1 MTGWVEQ
8 QSKYMNINV
17 KNLSK
22 KFNNY
27 SAVNNINFFLDK
39 NKTLGLLGPNGCGKT
54 TSIGMMLGLI
64 TPSSGEVLI
73 NNQNVNS
80 ASRNDLLSKMNFA
93 SPYIELPKKL
103 TVKQNLEIY
112 GRLYGVKNL
121 KDRISEISEDLD
133 LINFLNK
140 KTGELSSGQ
149 KNRVSLAKSLIN
161 KPEVLF
167 LDEPTASLDP
177 DIGDFVRNYI
187 EAYKTKNNITILLAS
202 HNMKEVERLC
212 DTVIMMKKGE
222 IVDRGTCKDLISK
235 HGRDNLEDTFLK
247 IARSNDGLV

>member
-1 MTGWVEQ
+1 MDI
-8 QSKYMNINV
+8 KV

-22 KFNNY
+22 KFHNFL
-27 SAVNNINFFLDK
+27 AVNNINFTLEK

-64 TPSSGEVLI
+64 TPTSGEVLI
-73 NNQNVNS
+73 DNKNINNTN
-80 ASRNDLLSKMNFA
+80 RNDLLSRMNFA

-103 TVKQNLEIY
+103 TVKQNLEVY
-112 GRLYGVKNL
+112 GRLYGVKDL
-121 KDRISEISEDLD
+121 KNRISEISNDLN
-133 LINFLNK
+133 LNNFLNK

-161 KPEVLF
+161 KPDVLF

-177 DIGDFVRNYI
+177 DIGDFVRQYI
-187 EAYKTKNNITILLAS
+187 ETYKSKNKITILLAS

-212 DTVIMMKKGE
+212 DSVIMMKEGQ
-222 IVDRGTCKDLISK
+222 IVDRGTCNDLISR

-247 IARSNDGLV
+247 IARSKNELA

>member
-1 MTGWVEQ
+1 
-8 QSKYMNINV
+8 MNIEV
-17 KNLSK
+17 KNLTK
-22 KFNNY
+22 KFKNFT
-27 SAVNNINFFLDK
+27 AVNNINFTLEK

-54 TSIGMMLGLI
+54 TSIGMILGLI
-64 TPSSGEVLI
+64 TPTDGEVLI
-73 NNQNVNS
+73 DNQNIDNS
-80 ASRNDLLSKMNFA
+80 DRNDLLSKMNFA

-103 TVKQNLEIY
+103 TVIQNLEVY

-121 KDRISEISEDLD
+121 KQRIEEISEELNLND
-133 LINFLNK
+133 FLYK

-161 KPEVLF
+161 KPEVLL

-187 EAYKTKNNITILLAS
+187 EVYKTKNEITILLAS

-212 DTVIMMKKGE
+212 DSVIMMKEGQ
-222 IVDRGTCKDLISK
+222 IVDRG
-235 HGRDNLEDTFLK
+235 
-247 IARSNDGLV
+247 

>member
-1 MTGWVEQ
+1 
-8 QSKYMNINV
+8 MNINV

-27 SAVNNINFFLDK
+27 VAVNNINFTLNK
-39 NKTLGLLGPNGCGKT
+39 NTTLGLLGPNGCGKT

-64 TPSSGEVLI
+64 TPTSGEVLI
-73 NNQNVNS
+73 DNKNINNAN
-80 ASRNDLLSKMNFA
+80 RNELLSRMNFA

-103 TVKQNLEIY
+103 TVRQNLEVY

-121 KDRISEISEDLD
+121 KNRIFEISADLD
-133 LINFLNK
+133 LNNFLDK

-161 KPEVLF
+161 NPEVLF

-177 DIGDFVRNYI
+177 DIGDFVREYL
-187 EAYKTKNNITILLAS
+187 EMYKSKNQITILLAS

-212 DTVIMMKKGE
+212 DSVIMMKEGQ
-222 IVDRGTCKDLISK
+222 IVERVTCKNLVDK
-235 HGRDNLEDTFLK
+235 HCRDNLEDTFLK
-247 IARSNDGLV
+247 IARSKNELA